1 MAEDTPPPNPISKEV
16 TDEICP
22 ADEMDTHPADSSA
35 SAEKRK
41 LNADESGIENQADE
55 IGGRRLKRVK
65 SDEERTSTPQNGEMA
80 AAALLPPLPED
91 VQDAIE
97 AEEAAILLTPI
108 AQSSSSPLVEAA
120 VPQDEPVHASVLPVL
135 AQMAAQIE
143 PASEDRMGAGT
154 ELPATAV
161 TDAQREPASTI
172 PEAAAVET
180 LSGIEALETALAS
193 GPPVVGNFDLESVTE
208 QVVMDQIIENQNLP
222 AEPTASSWSSD
233 ETGDKHDLDTVLA
246 SSVHSELGAVVP
258 LEAVAPEEV
267 VADLMKNVAPERAV
281 AQVNDVAS
289 VEAVAQVNDVASVEA
304 VAQANAVA
312 SVETVAPVRAVAQVN
327 AVASVE
333 TVAQVN
339 AVASVEAGA
348 SVEAVAPILA
358 VAPLEAVAPTVAIA
372 STEVVSPGKV
382 NAPAAVV
389 STAPAEAA
397 APLERRQPSDLAE
410 AAVEDNNSEEA
421 NNPAAHEQLDETASK
436 LLASGISI
444 SLIKKKKDPKAATE
458 ADGVT
463 NTEDESSPTRCA
475 SADSNA
481 AAKNALEVGPNISV
495 TMVNRST
502 PTTTMTSGDSTT
514 ASSRFTLSLKSQ
526 SELMDPRRSSSEAA
540 AAAAKTAHSSG
551 RGGGGGMTTDTL
563 TVSRVVSRSP
573 SQQQQ
578 PPPSTKS
585 SSSKSPMLGGHSLMS
600 PPPGRPAGGVA
611 SSPPVG
617 LHHARQNGGLRSSSS
632 AAAGGS
638 VSEQLNAVASGIA
651 DYMVGSDLNKNIVTA
666 VNLFRQQLHKD
677 KK

>member
-267 VADLMKNVAPERAV
+267 VADLMKNMKNVAPERAV
-281 AQVNDVAS
+281 AQVNG
-289 VEAVAQVNDVASVEA
+289 VASVEA
-304 VAQANAVA
+304 VAQA
-312 SVETVAPVRAVAQVN
+312 
-327 AVASVE
+327 
-333 TVAQVN
+333 N

-372 STEVVSPGKV
+372 STEVVSPVKV

-651 DYMVGSDLNKNIVTA
+651 DYMVGSDLNKNIPVVTA

>member
-289 VEAVAQVNDVASVEA
+289 VEAVAQ
-304 VAQANAVA
+304 ANAVA

-358 VAPLEAVAPTVAIA
+358 VAPLEAVAPTVVIA
-372 STEVVSPGKV
+372 STEVVSPVKV

-389 STAPAEAA
+389 STALAEAA

-651 DYMVGSDLNKNIVTA
+651 DYMVGSDLNKNIPVVTA